1 MEEFNR
7 FGIIVSELQKE
18 VELYE
23 ELYGNSDAVS
33 ILNQSAMQVF
43 SIIQRAM
50 FFEIV
55 TRLAA
60 LFDPSKMKVD
70 ANLSFDHLL
79 ERVKGK
85 LEPDTEK
92 LVAQTRVLY
101 DATGI
106 KKFRS
111 KALAHLDLKHYLGNR
126 VLATDISYESVFS
139 ILSNLET
146 LIRKMP
152 VEAGIL
158 AKGNEIYRDSKLPER
173 SGGKA
178 LLARLQAAHNK

>member
-1 MEEFNR
+1 MKEFNR
-7 FGIIVSELQKE
+7 FGEIVSDLQKE

-33 ILNQSAMQVF
+33 ILNQSATHVF

-60 LFDPSKMKVD
+60 LFDPAETGKDS
-70 ANLSFDHLL
+70 NLSFKHLL
-79 ERVKGK
+79 KRTEGK
-85 LEPDTEK
+85 LGPEMEELID
-92 LVAQTRVLY
+92 QTFKLY
-101 DATGI
+101 DTTGI

-111 KALAHLDLKHYLGNR
+111 KALAHLDLKQYLGKN
-126 VLATDISYESVFS
+126 VLATDISYENVSR
-139 ILSNLET
+139 LLANLAT
-146 LIRKMP
+146 LIRSMP
-152 VEAGIL
+152 IEAGIL
-158 AKGNEIYRDSKLPER
+158 ADGHAIYRDSKLPER

-178 LLARLQAAHNK
+178 LLAKLQAAHKK

>member
-7 FGIIVSELQKE
+7 FGKIVSELQKE

-33 ILNQSAMQVF
+33 ILNQSAMHVF

-60 LFDPSKMKVD
+60 LFDPAKTSKD
-70 ANLSFDHLL
+70 SNLSLKHLL
-79 ERVKGK
+79 KRTEGK
-85 LEPDTEK
+85 LKPETEE
-92 LVAQTRVLY
+92 LISQTFALY
-101 DATGI
+101 DTTGI

-111 KALAHLDLKHYLGNR
+111 KALAHLDLKQYLGKK
-126 VLATDISYESVFS
+126 VLATDISYENVSS
-139 ILSNLET
+139 LLANLEK
-146 LIRKMP
+146 LIRSIP
-152 VEAGIL
+152 IEAGIL
-158 AKGNEIYRDSKLPER
+158 AKGHAIYRDSKLPER
-173 SGGKA
+173 SGGKE
-178 LLARLQAAHNK
+178 LLAKLQAAHNK

>member
-1 MEEFNR
+1 MDEFNR

-23 ELYGNSDAVS
+23 ELYGNADSVS

-50 FFEIV
+50 FFEII

-60 LFDPSKMKVD
+60 LFDSATTRKE
-70 ANLSFDHLL
+70 ANLSFSHLHA
-79 ERVKGK
+79 RVQGT
-85 LEPDTEK
+85 LNPETEQ
-92 LVAQTRVLY
+92 LIAQTIALY

-111 KALAHLDLKHYLGNR
+111 KALAHLDLKQYLGKR
-126 VLATDISYESVFS
+126 VLATDISYENVSR
-139 ILSNLET
+139 ILSNLDI
-146 LIRKMP
+146 LIRTMP

-158 AKGNEIYRDSKLPER
+158 AKGHAIYRDSKLPDK
-173 SGGKA
+173 SGGMA
-178 LLARLQAAHNK
+178 LLAKLQAVHNK